1 MKCTVDRLD
10 LLKAVEF
17 TSQFTLV
24 NSAKPVLE
32 NVKLVLSDDSITVSA
47 FDGEA
52 QAEYRVECDCDFDS
66 TVLVNANKI
75 LKLLKS
81 SDSGDL
87 NLSVEGD
94 DDQPTLLTIAN
105 FDDTFELPCCQSD
118 LPALPSVSH
127 YHSTLPSGLM
137 ARANAMTV
145 ATDDTTNRYALQGI
159 WLNLTPSSVEVA
171 STDGRRL
178 MYYHSSFET
187 QDTGTLIIPAQVIK
201 RIGKLGEAEISFNEN
216 LYLIS
221 SGNIKVA
228 GRQIEGRYPAVNKVL
243 ESVDG
248 HPEASRV
255 IDRALLLGSLR
266 RASLMT
272 TDESRGVNFI
282 GSGRCL
288 TLKAENA
295 SVGKASVKIDCE
307 REEGDANFE
316 VTLDV
321 KLLKEL
327 AESLN
332 AETVTLNFF
341 GEDKAVS
348 LVGNGIVCVQMPMLG
363 AKPKA
368 SASAATA

>member
-24 NSAKPVLE
+24 TSAKPVLE

-127 YHSTLPSGLM
+127 YHLRQL
-137 ARANAMTV
+137 
-145 ATDDTTNRYALQGI
+145 
-159 WLNLTPSSVEVA
+159 
-171 STDGRRL
+171 
-178 MYYHSSFET
+178 YYH
-187 QDTGTLIIPAQVIK
+187 V
-201 RIGKLGEAEISFNEN
+201 
-216 LYLIS
+216 
-221 SGNIKVA
+221 
-228 GRQIEGRYPAVNKVL
+228 
-243 ESVDG
+243 
-248 HPEASRV
+248 
-255 IDRALLLGSLR
+255 
-266 RASLMT
+266 
-272 TDESRGVNFI
+272 
-282 GSGRCL
+282 
-288 TLKAENA
+288 
-295 SVGKASVKIDCE
+295 
-307 REEGDANFE
+307 
-316 VTLDV
+316 
-321 KLLKEL
+321 
-327 AESLN
+327 
-332 AETVTLNFF
+332 
-341 GEDKAVS
+341 
-348 LVGNGIVCVQMPMLG
+348 
-363 AKPKA
+363 
-368 SASAATA
+368 

>member
-221 SGNIKVA
+221 S
-228 GRQIEGRYPAVNKVL
+228 
-243 ESVDG
+243 
-248 HPEASRV
+248 
-255 IDRALLLGSLR
+255 
-266 RASLMT
+266 
-272 TDESRGVNFI
+272 
-282 GSGRCL
+282 
-288 TLKAENA
+288 
-295 SVGKASVKIDCE
+295 
-307 REEGDANFE
+307 
-316 VTLDV
+316 
-321 KLLKEL
+321 
-327 AESLN
+327 
-332 AETVTLNFF
+332 
-341 GEDKAVS
+341 
-348 LVGNGIVCVQMPMLG
+348 
-363 AKPKA
+363 
-368 SASAATA
+368 